1 MRTLKFAFRTLFR
14 QPFVTTVA
22 IISLAFGIGANSAI
36 FSLFDQ
42 MLIRP
47 LPVARPNELVDLAA
61 PDPKPGSQSCN
72 QAGDCDAVFSYAM
85 FRDIEHDNNG
95 VFSGVVAHR
104 AFGTNLAYKGQ
115 TSSSEGMFVS
125 GGYFPTLGL
134 TPALGRLI
142 DFGDDK
148 TIGDQRVAVLSH
160 DYWRTRFGGS
170 PAVLNDTMIINGVS
184 ITIVGVAPKGFE
196 GTTLGSRPQVFV
208 PITLRGVLEPP
219 FKDFDNRRTYWIYV
233 FARLSPGITMDTAR
247 ARLNTR
253 YHAIINDVEAPLQKG
268 MSAAT
273 LERFRAKPIVLTAGA
288 RGQSSMHEE
297 AKKPL
302 AMLFGVTVV
311 VLLIACANIANLL
324 LARSAA
330 RTGEMAVRL
339 SIGASRGQLVRQL
352 LVESC
357 LLALLGGLAGLIVAK
372 ATLSLIWS
380 MLPTDASSTLSFTIE
395 PSIALFA
402 AGLSLLTGFLFGLFP
417 ALQTTRPD
425 LASTLKGISGQPS
438 GTRGAAWFRNGLV
451 TTQITLSTA
460 LLICA
465 GLFAKSLLHV
475 SKVDLGVKINNLITF
490 SVAPRLN
497 GYDSKKSLVFFQR
510 AEEELAAVPGTLS
523 VTTALVPLLAGNN
536 WGTDVNVQG
545 FPKGPDVDNN
555 SRFNEV
561 GPGYFKTTGVP
572 LIAGREFTRSD
583 TAGAAKVAI
592 VNEAFADKFKLG
604 RNAVGKLMT
613 SGGDDTLDTEIVG
626 LVKNAKY
633 SEVKRQVP
641 PLFFSPYM
649 QDEHLGQMSFYVRT
663 GLENGAA
670 MREIERVMRSLDRDL
685 PLENLRTMTEQ
696 VKQNVFLDRMISTL
710 STAFALLATVLAAI
724 GLYGVLAYTVAQRT
738 REFGLRMALGAA
750 PSRVRSMVM
759 KQVAMMTLIGV
770 TAGAGIT
777 YYFGKVVES
786 LLFEMQGRDPF
797 VLVSSVVLLAVIA
810 LLAGFLPAL
819 RASRIDPMRALRY
832 E

>member
-42 MLIRP
+42 MLLRP
-47 LPVARPNELVDLAA
+47 PPVVRPNELVDLAA
-61 PDPKPGSQSCN
+61 PEPKPGSQSCN
-72 QAGDCDAVFSYAM
+72 QAGDCDAVFSYPM
-85 FRDIEHDNNG
+85 FRDLERDNNG
-95 VFSGVVAHR
+95 AFSGVVAHR

-115 TSSSEGMFVS
+115 VSSSEGMFVS
-125 GGYFPTLGL
+125 GSYFPTLGL
-134 TPALGRLI
+134 KPALGRLI

-160 DYWRTRFGGS
+160 DYWQARFGGS
-170 PAVLNDTMIINGVS
+170 GAVLNDQMIVNGVPL
-184 ITIVGVAPKGFE
+184 TIVGVAPRGFE

-219 FKDFDNRRTYWIYV
+219 FNDFDSRRTYWIYV
-233 FARLSPGITMDTAR
+233 FARLQPGVTLDTAKTR
-247 ARLNTR
+247 VNAR
-253 YHAIINDVEAPLQKG
+253 YHTIINDVEVPLQKG
-268 MSAAT
+268 ISEAKLAQ
-273 LERFRAKPIVLTAGA
+273 FRAKPLVVTPGA
-288 RGQSSMHEE
+288 RGQSSLHEE

-302 AMLFGVTVV
+302 AMLFGVTGV

-372 ATLSLIWS
+372 ATLNLILS
-380 MLPTDASSTLSFTIE
+380 MLPSDASSTLTFTIE
-395 PSIALFA
+395 PSVAVFA
-402 AGLSLLTGFLFGLFP
+402 AGLSIFTGILFGLFP

-438 GTRGAAWFRNGLV
+438 GTRGAAWFRNALV

-465 GLFAKSLLHV
+465 GLFAKSLLNV
-475 SKVDLGVKINNLITF
+475 SRVDLGVKIDNLVTF
-490 SVAPRLN
+490 SVSPRLN
-497 GYDSKKSLVFFQR
+497 GYTPERSLVFFQR

-536 WGTDVNVQG
+536 WGTDVNVEG

-583 TAGAAKVAI
+583 VKGAARVAI
-592 VNEAFADKFKLG
+592 VNEAFAEKFKLG
-604 RNAVGKLMT
+604 RNAVGKLM
-613 SGGDDTLDTEIVG
+613 SSDGEDKLDTEIVG

-633 SEVKRQVP
+633 SEVKNKIP

-670 MREIERVMRSLDRDL
+670 MREIERVMKGLDRDL

-750 PSRVRSMVM
+750 PGRVRTMVM
-759 KQVAMMTLIGV
+759 KQVAIMTVIGV
-770 TAGAGIT
+770 SAGAAIT
-777 YYFGKVVES
+777 LYFGKLVES
-786 LLFEMQGRDPF
+786 LLFEMKGRDPV
-797 VLVSSVVLLAVIA
+797 VLVSSIVLLAVIA
-810 LLAGFLPAL
+810 LVAGLLPAI